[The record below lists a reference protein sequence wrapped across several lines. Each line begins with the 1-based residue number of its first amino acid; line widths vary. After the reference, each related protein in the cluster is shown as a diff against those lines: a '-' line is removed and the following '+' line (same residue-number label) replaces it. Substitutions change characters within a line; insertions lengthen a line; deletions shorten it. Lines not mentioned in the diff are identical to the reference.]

1 MKNIKLKKIV
11 LTFMLCGTF
20 ILALGNNHISSALI
34 NEKGD
39 KYYII
44 ASLQGFNDEKGI
56 AKCNCGIS
64 FKQHK
69 EDFESQYN
77 KAFSSQNTNNI
88 ICDCGG
94 VLKEKLLNIGEL
106 NYSSSNE
113 CIHNKNGCDYL
124 YKKRTII
131 SYTCEK
137 CNSYFEVDI
146 YDNQLEC
153 NGI

>member
-1 MKNIKLKKIV
+1 MKNIKLKKV
-11 LTFMLCGTF
+11 GLTF
-20 ILALGNNHISSALI
+20 ILSGVLILGIGNNHISSALI
-34 NEKGD
+34 KEKD
-39 KYYII
+39 DTYYII
-44 ASLQGFNDEKGI
+44 SSLQDFNDEKGI
-56 AKCNCGIS
+56 AKCDCGIS

-69 EDFESQYN
+69 ETFELQYN
-77 KAFSSQNTNNI
+77 QAFSSQNTNNI

-94 VLKEKLLNIGEL
+94 VLKEKILNIGEL
-106 NYSSSNE
+106 NYSNSNE

-146 YDNQLEC
+146 YDTKLEC

>member
-1 MKNIKLKKIV
+1 MMRKELLNVIVEFHLNNIKKTL
-11 LTFMLCGTF
+11 
-20 ILALGNNHISSALI
+20 NH
-34 NEKGD
+34 
-39 KYYII
+39 
-44 ASLQGFNDEKGI
+44 
-56 AKCNCGIS
+56 
-64 FKQHK
+64 
-69 EDFESQYN
+69 
-77 KAFSSQNTNNI
+77 NI